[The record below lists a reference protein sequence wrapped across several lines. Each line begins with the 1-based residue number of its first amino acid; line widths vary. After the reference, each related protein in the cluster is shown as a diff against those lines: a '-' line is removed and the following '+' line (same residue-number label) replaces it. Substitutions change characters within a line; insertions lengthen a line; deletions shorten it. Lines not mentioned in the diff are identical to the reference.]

1 MIFSKGVTY
10 SILNGIVLLARASST
25 IVINKL
31 VVIIL
36 GNSGLLFLGNLKNVF
51 SILQQISGAGV
62 YEGIVKYTTGENKN
76 RVSYVLHAGLSLMLV
91 GLMTAVVLYGVLSSK
106 IFELLEL
113 GSQQNY
119 FKIGLSI
126 GVVLSLICFVLHTL
140 FQSFFHGKMEYR
152 MVVLS
157 SAISVFLSLG
167 ISIVLIYYFE
177 KIGVVASV
185 FLPSILL
192 LVTYLSFAKSV
203 RQFIQGFRINQ
214 FRLVMVKPLVSYT
227 LMSAFAAVVFPSVF
241 IYIRSFLTT
250 TISAEMAAYWEGY
263 SKLSLFLSSI
273 AISSISLYYLPK
285 LSQATTSFEIREV
298 VLWGLKFIL
307 LIGMPILFLLFVFG
321 NQLIP
326 LLYSHDFLKALFLLK
341 WELLGTLFKL
351 FSFTIS
357 FLMIAKKMTKVF
369 VVSEMLSGILFLVMS
384 ILFVNIFGVEGAS
397 LAYATTY
404 FLYALWALVYFNGK
418 FKFFEKN

>member
-1 MIFSKGVTY
+1 MV
-10 SILNGIVLLARASST
+10 VL
-25 IVINKL
+25 
-31 VVIIL
+31 L

-62 YEGIVKYTTGENKN
+62 YEGIVKYTSGEYKN
-76 RVSYVLHAGLSLMLV
+76 RVSYVLQAGLSLMLV
-91 GLMTAVVLYGVLSSK
+91 GFVIAIMLYGVLSSK

-113 GSQQNY
+113 GSQENS
-119 FKIGLSI
+119 FKVWLSI

-152 MVVLS
+152 MVVLT
-157 SAISVFLSLG
+157 SAISVMLTLG
-167 ISIVLIYYFE
+167 ISIVLIYYFG

-185 FLPSILL
+185 FLPSVLL
-192 LVTYLSFAKSV
+192 LVTYLSFTKSV
-203 RQFIQGFRINQ
+203 RQFIQRFRLNQ
-214 FRLVMVKPLVSYT
+214 FRLILVKPLVSYT
-227 LMSAFAAVVFPSVF
+227 FMSALAAVVFPSVF

-250 TISAEMAAYWEGY
+250 TVSLEMAAYWEGY
-263 SKLSLFLSSI
+263 SKLSLFFSGL

-285 LSQATTSFEIREV
+285 LTQATTSFEIREV

-307 LIGMPILFLLFVFG
+307 LIGIPILFLLFVFG

-326 LLYSHDFLKALFLLK
+326 LLYSDAFLKTLFLLK

-351 FSFTIS
+351 LSFTIS

-384 ILFVNIFGVEGAS
+384 IFFINIFGVEGAS
-397 LAYATTY
+397 LAYAITY

>member
-1 MIFSKGVTY
+1 MIFSKGVKY
-10 SILNGIVLLARASST
+10 SILNGIVLLLRASST
-25 IVINKL
+25 IIINKL
-31 VVIIL
+31 VVVLL

-62 YEGIVKYTTGENKN
+62 YEGIVKYTSGEYKN
-76 RVSYVLHAGLSLMLV
+76 RVSYVLQAGLSLMLV
-91 GLMTAVVLYGVLSSK
+91 GFVIAIMLYGVLSSK

-113 GSQQNY
+113 GSQENS
-119 FKIGLSI
+119 FKVWLSI

-152 MVVLS
+152 MVVLT
-157 SAISVFLSLG
+157 SAISVMLTLG
-167 ISIVLIYYFE
+167 ISIVLIYYFG

-185 FLPSILL
+185 FLPSVLL
-192 LVTYLSFAKSV
+192 LVTYLSFTKSV
-203 RQFIQGFRINQ
+203 RQFIQRFRLNQ
-214 FRLVMVKPLVSYT
+214 FRLILVKPLVSYT
-227 LMSAFAAVVFPSVF
+227 FMSALAAVVFPSVF

-250 TISAEMAAYWEGY
+250 TVSLEMAAYWEGY
-263 SKLSLFLSSI
+263 SKLSLFFSGL

-285 LSQATTSFEIREV
+285 LTQATTSFEIREV

-307 LIGMPILFLLFVFG
+307 LIGIPILFLLFVFG

-326 LLYSHDFLKALFLLK
+326 LLYSDAFLKTLFLLK

-351 FSFTIS
+351 LSFTIS

-384 ILFVNIFGVEGAS
+384 IFFINIFGVEGAS
-397 LAYATTY
+397 LAYAITY

>member
-106 IFELLEL
+106 IFALLEL

-140 FQSFFHGKMEYR
+140 FQSFFHGKMEYQ

-227 LMSAFAAVVFPSVF
+227 LMSALAAVVFPSVF

-263 SKLSLFLSSI
+263 SKLSLFLSSM

-285 LSQATTSFEIREV
+285 LTQATTSFEIRQV